1 MDIVDSATRSRMMS
15 GIRGRDTK
23 IEMVVRKALHA
34 RGLRYRLN
42 NRSLPGRPDIAF
54 MAAKAAVL
62 MHGCFWHGHDC
73 SFFRLPASN
82 TEFWREKIDANRARD
97 ARTLDALHALGW
109 RTATIW
115 ECAIRGRP
123 MEEFASLLDC
133 LENWVRVGAG
143 HLELRAPMGA
153 ALPRPEV
160 KRAQNEKKK

>member
-1 MDIVDSATRSRMMS
+1 MMS

-23 IEMVVRKALHA
+23 IEMIVRKALHA
-34 RGLRYRLN
+34 RGLRYRLH

-54 MAAKAAVL
+54 MTPKAAVL

-73 SFFRLPASN
+73 PFFRLPASN

-97 ARTLDALHALGW
+97 AKALDALHALGW

-123 MEEFASLLDC
+123 AEELAGLLDC
-133 LENWVRVGAG
+133 IESWVRAGTG
-143 HLELRAPMGA
+143 HLELRGPAGIAPSRLEA
-153 ALPRPEV
+153 
-160 KRAQNEKKK
+160 KHAQQEKKK

>member
-1 MDIVDSATRSRMMS
+1 MMS

-23 IEMVVRKALHA
+23 IELVVRKALHA
-34 RGLRYRLN
+34 RGLRYRLH
-42 NRSLPGRPDIAF
+42 NRTLSGRPDIAF
-54 MAAKAAVL
+54 MSAKAAVF

-97 ARTLDALHALGW
+97 AKVLDALHVLGW

-123 MEEFASLLDC
+123 MEELVGLFDC
-133 LENWVRVGAG
+133 IENWVRAGTG
-143 HLELRAPMGA
+143 HLELRGPAGTAISQQPVA
-153 ALPRPEV
+153 
-160 KRAQNEKKK
+160 KRAQKEKKK